1 VAKIELCSKC
11 KFEKESEYECR
22 CSRCLTITEH
32 DGFVPQTNADRIRN
46 MTDEEL
52 AKILFGSC
60 LEEMGRTHC
69 NLFHTDGCEKCVLAW
84 LKSEVKE

>member
-1 VAKIELCSKC
+1 MGKK
-11 KFEKESEYECR
+11 
-22 CSRCLTITEH
+22 
-32 DGFVPQTNADRIRN
+32 IRN